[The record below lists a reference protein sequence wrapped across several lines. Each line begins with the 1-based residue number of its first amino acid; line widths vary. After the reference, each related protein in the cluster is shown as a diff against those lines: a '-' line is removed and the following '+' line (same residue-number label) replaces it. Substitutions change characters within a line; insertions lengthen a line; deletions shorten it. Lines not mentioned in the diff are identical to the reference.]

1 MGKIDTITK
10 EYMGNPVV
18 FADAFNQLLY
28 HGDQKIDPARLT
40 ELDTTEIVIPY
51 GASGA
56 SVPEQK
62 YRDVLKLLYAMTDGR
77 TAYCIMG
84 IENQTEIHYAL
95 PVKNG
100 VYDFL
105 QLSHQV
111 GEAANAH
118 RQAMKESKSK
128 QVDNPPEK
136 EAPTDGEFL
145 SGFWKTDRLIPVI
158 TLAIYF
164 GSDSWDAPLSL
175 KEMYSDV
182 DDAILSHA
190 PDYHVNLIAPKEM
203 SDDEINE
210 FHSTLREVMLYIKY
224 SKDKETLD
232 RVVRENLKFQSIERQ
247 AAEVINI
254 VTGSKLKYPEGKGA
268 VNMCLAIQQMREESE
283 LTGQIKGAV
292 LMCKDLGVSLTETI
306 KRIAERFQ
314 LSEIESSEK
323 VKQYW

>member
-10 EYMGNPVV
+10 EYIGNPIV

-28 HGDQKIDPARLT
+28 HGDQKIYPARLT

-51 GASGA
+51 GGDGA
-56 SVPEQK
+56 GVPEQK
-62 YRDVLKLLYAMTDGR
+62 YRDVLKLLHAMTDGDA
-77 TAYCIMG
+77 AYCVMG
-84 IENQTEIHYAL
+84 IENQAKIHYAL

-111 GEAANAH
+111 SEAANAH

-128 QVDNPPEK
+128 QADNPQEK
-136 EAPTDGEFL
+136 EDPTEGEFL
-145 SGFWKTDRLIPVI
+145 SGFWKTDRLIPVV
-158 TLAIYF
+158 TLVIYF

-182 DDAILSHA
+182 DNAILAHA
-190 PDYHVNLIAPKEM
+190 PDYHVNLIAPSEM

-210 FHSTLREVMLYIKY
+210 FHSNLREVMLYIKY
-224 SKDKETLD
+224 SKDKKTLNK
-232 RVVRENLKFQSIERQ
+232 VVKEDIKFQSMERQ

-254 VTGSKLKYPEGKGA
+254 VTGSKLKYPEGKGD

-283 LTGQIKGAV
+283 LVGQIKGAV
-292 LMCKDLGVSLTETI
+292 LMCKNLGVSFTDTI
-306 KRIAERFQ
+306 KQIAEMFH
-314 LSEIESSEK
+314 LSESESNET